1 MEEGADLSRIFEQ
14 NLLAETDSW
23 FKHVLDE
30 KELEGLSEHAK
41 KAARSEA
48 ISRDLEGYVLTL
60 QAPCYIAVMQEVDN
74 QDIRKE
80 MYEAYVTRASEY
92 GQNPSEYNNDQIM
105 VNIVQKRQEKAN
117 ILGFSNYAEYALQTY
132 GKFT

>member
-1 MEEGADLSRIFEQ
+1 MIKSKGLLESVEEGADLSRIFEQ

-48 ISRDLEGYVLTL
+48 ISRDMEGYVLTL
-60 QAPCYIAVMQEVDN
+60 QAHLLCCCYARRLITKTFGKD
-74 QDIRKE
+74 
-80 MYEAYVTRASEY
+80 MYEAC
-92 GQNPSEYNNDQIM
+92 M
-105 VNIVQKRQEKAN
+105 LQEHQ
-117 ILGFSNYAEYALQTY
+117 SMD
-132 GKFT
+132 